1 MNAAYQLHQ
10 FEDTGY
16 GLEIRYVQPEAGQR
30 IRLARLGLH
39 RRYLPR
45 IVAGVVAGTVH
56 RHHGLRH
63 HVTPIRT
70 LGFTTR
76 ARVHARPYLG
86 SLVPEWKATGSKHPG
101 EQNGEP
107 SRTGTTGR
115 TDRGTPVVC
124 VHHGPRARRP
134 LPLRTTY
141 GINSGA
147 RYSPTIAA
155 TLRPLPTVPDQST
168 KSDKFVSI
176 LSDLVPDSRKYRRS
190 GMGRTLINNWEK

>member
-1 MNAAYQLHQ
+1 MNATYQLHQ

-16 GLEIRYVQPEAGQR
+16 GLEIRHVQPDARQR
-30 IRLARLGLH
+30 IRLARLRLH

-45 IVAGVVAGTVH
+45 IIASVVAGTVH

-76 ARVHARPYLG
+76 ARVHARSYLC

-107 SRTGTTGR
+107 NRTGTGEPIA
-115 TDRGTPVVC
+115 GHLLYVF
-124 VHHGPRARRP
+124 HGPRARRP

-147 RYSPTIAA
+147 AILPLSLPRYGRCPQCRIN
-155 TLRPLPTVPDQST
+155 RPRLISSCRIYRTS
-168 KSDKFVSI
+168 FR
-176 LSDLVPDSRKYRRS
+176 DSWNHRS
-190 GMGRTLINNWEK
+190 GMGLILINIWEK